1 MNQISPE
8 DQARVDAIET
18 ALLARW
24 PENRIAPTLERIQ
37 ALVDA
42 LGSPQLSYPTI
53 HIGGTNGKTTTSRMV
68 DSLLFSMGLRTGRFT
83 SPHLETYRE
92 RIAINGEPIEPK
104 ELIFAYND
112 IAAYFDFI
120 DSKFDNP
127 VSFFE
132 AVTALAF
139 AAFAEHPI
147 DIGIIEVGMGGE
159 WDATNV
165 VQADVSVITPIGLDH
180 MEYLGD
186 TLVEIASTKAG
197 IIKEGGFAVLSQQE
211 PEVAVELLRKAAEV
225 GADVAREGLE
235 YSVLS
240 RAVAIGGQL
249 VTIQGLKGV
258 YDEIFIPLHGKH
270 QASNAAAA
278 LVAVEVF
285 FGENDL
291 DIDAVREGFAQVK
304 SPGRCEVFHRD
315 PTIILDAAH
324 NPHGSIALVETIE
337 SEFTFDE
344 IIGVVGVM
352 GDKDARGILVN
363 IEKFMDSIIV
373 TKNSSHRAL
382 DVSDLEALAIEIFG
396 PDRVYSS
403 PHLDAALEKALQDS
417 VRPLSDE
424 SLGIVVTGSVVTV
437 GEARTYIKS
446 KFAGKA
452 EKAERKV
459 GDK

>member
-1 MNQISPE
+1 MNEISAE
-8 DQARVDAIET
+8 DQARVDAIEA

-42 LGSPQLSYPTI
+42 LGSPELSYPTI

-92 RIAINGEPIEPK
+92 RIAINGQPIDPK

-120 DSKFDNP
+120 DSRFDNP

-165 VQADVSVITPIGLDH
+165 VKADVSVITPIGLDH
-180 MEYLGD
+180 MEYLGNS
-186 TLVEIASTKAG
+186 LVEIATTKAG
-197 IIKEGGFAVLSQQE
+197 IIKEGGFVVLAQQE
-211 PEVAVELLRKAAEV
+211 PDVAVELLRKAAEV

-240 RAVAIGGQL
+240 RAVAVGGQL

-258 YDEIFIPLHGKH
+258 YDDIFIPLHGKH

-285 FGENDL
+285 FGDNEL
-291 DIDAVREGFAQVK
+291 DIDAVREGFAQVS
-304 SPGRCEVFHRD
+304 SPGRCEVIHRD

-324 NPHGSIALVETIE
+324 NPHGSVALVETIE

-344 IIGVVGVM
+344 VIGVVGVM
-352 GDKDARGILVN
+352 GDKDAKGILIN
-363 IEKFMDSIIV
+363 FEKFMDSIVV
-373 TKNSSHRAL
+373 TKNSSPRAME
-382 DVSDLEALAIEIFG
+382 VSDLELLAREIFG
-396 PDRVYSS
+396 TDRVYSA
-403 PHLDAALEKALQDS
+403 PDLDSAIEKAIKDS

-424 SLGIVVTGSVVTV
+424 TLGIVITGSVVTV
-437 GEARTYIKS
+437 GEARTYVNN
-446 KFAGKA
+446 KFAAKNVG
-452 EKAERKV
+452 ER
-459 GDK
+459 